1 MFCCD
6 SSPWAWHVNW
16 RALGGGITFRGGQNS
31 HSSPIAM
38 SQYFLKHL
46 VCVTKW
52 SRASCPGCFL
62 GSPRCTF
69 WKRKDRDSLLH
80 HIEVLSSSF
89 RTVVSLV
96 QHYAFVWGLYLFEIN
111 WFGICMVIKL
121 PSCFS
126 FFVEAFIKA
135 DLRRQQAN
143 VENEHTVS
151 KSPFSLCCA
160 PAIGSGQT
168 SASLPSGNGAG
179 PLLSYDCSCDSI
191 LLSHHLPS
199 LWGSSLLAHS
209 DRWL

>member
-1 MFCCD
+1 MAVQTKKRGIHMLQTLMQTNAVLYGMGILCI
-6 SSPWAWHVNW
+6 
-16 RALGGGITFRGGQNS
+16 LG
-31 HSSPIAM
+31 AV
-38 SQYFLKHL
+38 SQLI
-46 VCVTKW
+46 
-52 SRASCPGCFL
+52 L
-62 GSPRCTF
+62 GMIYHRM
-69 WKRKDRDSLLH
+69 RKD
-80 HIEVLSSSF
+80 
-89 RTVVSLV
+89 
-96 QHYAFVWGLYLFEIN
+96 
-111 WFGICMVIKL
+111 
-121 PSCFS
+121 
-126 FFVEAFIKA
+126 
-135 DLRRQQAN
+135 